1 VSRSRTVLRTGT
13 RLLVAAVVVAAP
25 VLLVTSPASAT
36 AVVSKAQVSGG
47 SLLIEGQAGV
57 WNAPITVDGV
67 VMTTSDAAGRFK
79 ISRSG
84 YTPPADCT
92 VDVSDG
98 LLRPTTVH
106 LNGCTATVAT
116 PAMLPDTP
124 EIGPFPVGVDLPTSV
139 VSVPGAIGPVSWRI
153 SAGALPAGL
162 SLRVPTPTGVLR
174 DPAPQQLT
182 YAEIVGTPTTAGTS
196 TVTFRATD
204 ANGLTATGTYTVR
217 VTPAV
222 PLSITPQ
229 PWPTAV
235 AGQFTN
241 LWIDGA
247 GGLRPYRWSVVGGA
261 LPPGMTL
268 VQDAVS
274 GPSVRVGGTPT
285 TPGTYDWALQLT
297 DAQGATVTRAFTATV
312 APAPQATPAPDPSP
326 APAPA
331 PAFMSIAGLTLGPA
345 GVVGGSPS
353 TGTVTVSTPAPAG
366 GTAVFLSSSSPG
378 VASVP
383 ATVTVPEGATSASFP
398 VSTTAVSATTVVTID
413 ATYAGTLSARLSVTA
428 H

>member
-1 VSRSRTVLRTGT
+1 MSRRSLSALTRTLVVATVL
-13 RLLVAAVVVAAP
+13 AAP
-25 VLLVTSPASAT
+25 VLLVASPASAL
-36 AVVSKAQVSGG
+36 ALVNKAQLSG
-47 SLLIEGQAGV
+47 STLLIEGQATA
-57 WNAPITVDGV
+57 WTTPITVDGV
-67 VMTTSDAAGRFK
+67 VMTTSDAAGRYK

-98 LLRPTTVH
+98 IGRPTTVH
-106 LNGCTATVAT
+106 LNGCTATAPT
-116 PAMLPDTP
+116 TAMLPDSA
-124 EIGPFPVGVDLPTSV
+124 ELGPFPVGVPLLTTL

-153 SAGALPAGL
+153 TAGALPAGL
-162 SLRVPTPTGVLR
+162 SLRVPAPTGVLR

-182 YAEIVGTPTTAGTS
+182 YAEIVGTPTAEGTG

-204 ANGLTATGTYTVR
+204 ANGLTVTRTYTTR

-222 PLSITPQ
+222 PVSITPE

-235 AGQFTN
+235 AGEFTN

-247 GGLRPYRWSVVGGA
+247 GGVKPYRWAVAGGA
-261 LPPGMTL
+261 LPPGMSL
-268 VQDAVS
+268 VQDVAA
-274 GPSVRVGGTPT
+274 GPSVRVAGTPT
-285 TPGTYDWALQLT
+285 AAGSYDWVLRLT
-297 DAQGATVTRAFTATV
+297 DAQGATVTRAFSATV
-312 APAPQATPAPDPSP
+312 ASAAQAAPAPDPSP

-331 PAFMSIAGLTLGPA
+331 PAFMSIAGLTLGQA
-345 GVVGGSPS
+345 AVVGGSPS

-366 GTAVFLSSSSPG
+366 GTAVFLSSSNPR

-383 ATVTVPEGATSASFP
+383 ATVSVPEGATSATFA
-398 VSTTAVSATTVVTID
+398 VSTTAVSAATAVQID
-413 ATYAGTLSARLSVTA
+413 ATYAGTLTAALSVTA